1 MKNKKVIKIIFQEF
15 LKTTWKTKF
24 SFVVFFGVIVAIL
37 LYLEPIFFTQIIKII
52 EWFIKSWDFDLQHFI
67 KLMVFW
73 WIFIVVSTGSLLVY
87 RYNFVTR
94 LVLKNYTNL
103 TKKYS
108 KKIINMSFPSYLDKD
123 VWSIYKIFDRWLEAQ
138 YALFN
143 FFFLDLV
150 KSWGWIIFVIVILF
164 YFDPIMASITLMML
178 PVMVVASILFFK
190 KLYPIQRKID
200 KHWES
205 VYKDLWN
212 TMSVFSLVK
221 TLTIENRFT
230 KKISNKLDRT
240 YDKQMKIEKWW
251 TISDMYIAWFT
262 TISRF
267 FVLWSGVY
275 FILKWTMDFA
285 TLFLFFSYIWWLY
298 FGLWFLF
305 SRLWH
310 VQRWITASQ
319 KFYEEFWELENEH
332 DWNKWK
338 KIKFKWLIEFKNI
351 NFAYKK
357 KKILN
362 NLSFKVGEWKK
373 IAFVWN
379 TWAGKSTIINLFLRF
394 WTVTEWKILIDE
406 INIKKLNLKHFRKQI
421 WVITQDSSLFNLTIK
436 ENLLFA
442 NSKANK
448 SDIKNALKKAEANF
462 VFDLEDW
469 INTLI
474 WERWL
479 KLSWWEKQRLAIAR
493 LFLKD
498 PKILI
503 LDEAT
508 SALDNKT
515 EKKVQI
521 ALEKL
526 MKWRTTIIIAHRLS
540 TIKNVDKILMLK
552 NWEILESWNYKELMK
567 NKKYFYELANPDN
580 LVIS

>member
-1 MKNKKVIKIIFQEF
+1 MNNKQIIKKIFKEF
-15 LKTTWKTKF
+15 LKTTWIPKF
-24 SFVVFFGVIVAIL
+24 IFVVFFGVIVAIL
-37 LYLEPIFFTQIIKII
+37 LYLEPIFFTQVVKII
-52 EWFIKSWDFDLQHFI
+52 EWFIKTWDFNKWYFFKMMI
-67 KLMVFW
+67 VW
-73 WIFIVVSTGSLLVY
+73 GIFIVVSTWSLLVY

-108 KKIINMSFPSYLDKD
+108 KKIINMTFPKYLDKD

-143 FFFLDLV
+143 FFFLDLI
-150 KSWGWIIFVIVILF
+150 KSWSGIIFVIVLLYYI
-164 YFDPIMASITLMML
+164 DPVMASITLIML
-178 PVMVVASILFFK
+178 PIMVIASTLFFK
-190 KLYPIQRKID
+190 KLYPVQRKID

-212 TMSVFSLVK
+212 SMSVFSLVK
-221 TLTIENRFT
+221 TLTIENRFI

-240 YDKQMKIEKWW
+240 YDKQMSIEKWW
-251 TISDMYIAWFT
+251 TISDMYIAGFT

-267 FVLWSGVY
+267 LVLWSWVY
-275 FILKWTMDFA
+275 FILEWTMTFA

-298 FGLWFLF
+298 FGLGFLF

-319 KFYEEFWELENEH
+319 KFYEEFWKLDNEH
-332 DWNKWK
+332 EGNKWK
-338 KIKFKWLIEFKNI
+338 KIKFKWLIEFENI

-357 KKILN
+357 KKILK
-362 NLSFKVGEWKK
+362 NLNFKVWKWKK

-394 WTVTEWKILIDE
+394 WSVKEWKISIDW

-442 NSKANK
+442 DSKATK
-448 SDIKNALKKAEANF
+448 KQIEKALKKAEANF

-469 INTLI
+469 IDTLI
-474 WERWL
+474 WERGL

-540 TIKNVDKILMLK
+540 TIKNVDKIFMLK
-552 NWEILESWNYKELMK
+552 NWEIIESWNYEKLMK
-567 NKKYFYELANPDN
+567 NKKHFFKLANPDN
-580 LVIS
+580 LIIS